1 MCSEALKL
9 KTVLSSVGEKKK
21 QKWIS
26 KVWPHQWAFLAVT
39 PYPTPCGSER
49 TVAGDCIPPAQAAS
63 RWAPCTGLCESLTFL
78 YNWKA
83 EQSAGREIA
92 RHLLKR
98 QAGRCF
104 NNLLEKPRDVT
115 ILNLK
120 FEECFQALVSP
131 QINLINMAKSVYILL
146 HSLSL

>member
-1 MCSEALKL
+1 MAED
-9 KTVLSSVGEKKK
+9 SV
-21 QKWIS
+21 
-26 KVWPHQWAFLAVT
+26 H
-39 PYPTPCGSER
+39 
-49 TVAGDCIPPAQAAS
+49 PAQAAS
-63 RWAPCTGLCESLTFL
+63 RWAPRTGLCESLTFL
-78 YNWKA
+78 YDCKA
-83 EQSAGREIA
+83 EQSVGREIA

-98 QAGRCF
+98 QAGRCL

-120 FEECFQALVSP
+120 FEECFQAIVSP